1 MLDTKIYAPVIIPTL
16 CRAEH
21 FKRCISSL
29 SQCKYSDKTE
39 LIIGLDF
46 PKEKKHEKGYKE
58 ICKYILNIKGFKKIT
73 IIRHTQNIGATA
85 NIQYL
90 QEFAFEQNN
99 RIILTEDDN
108 EFSPCFLEYMNCALE
123 YFNDNPRILSISG
136 YTNEDLYNI
145 IPYNIFPTI
154 DVSGWGIGL
163 WKNKSI
169 IIKGNDY
176 YKQAE
181 KILFSS
187 KQSLKLLS
195 TYPAAFEMF
204 IEMTKNKKTYGDVI
218 QTVHNILN
226 DTREI
231 RPSISLV
238 RNWGNDGTGENCK
251 LINTH
256 FIQQRILSDKDF
268 NLDKIDLTC
277 INEKNIKKKVFY
289 NNLPKNFIKAWS
301 HIIRIALKYINYRL
315 FFSSKTCL

>member
-1 MLDTKIYAPVIIPTL
+1 MQIFRQNRINYRI
-16 CRAEH
+16 R
-21 FKRCISSL
+21 FSKR
-29 SQCKYSDKTE
+29 
-39 LIIGLDF
+39 
-46 PKEKKHEKGYKE
+46 KKHEKGYKE
-58 ICKYILNIKGFKKIT
+58 ICEYLSKINGFKKIT
-73 IIRHTQNIGATA
+73 IIKHSQNIGATA

-90 QEFAFEQNN
+90 EEFAFKQNN

-108 EFSPCFLEYMNCALE
+108 EFSPCFLEYMNRALE
-123 YFNDNPRILSISG
+123 NFNDNPRILSISG
-136 YTNEDLYNI
+136 YTNENLYNI
-145 IPYNIFPTI
+145 MPYNIFPTI

-176 YKQAE
+176 YKQAQ
-181 KILFSS
+181 KILLSS

-251 LINTH
+251 AINTH
-256 FIQQRILSDKDF
+256 FIQQQILSDKDF
-268 NLDKIDLTC
+268 NLDNIDLSC
-277 INEKNIKKKVFY
+277 INEKIIKKKVFY
-289 NNLPKNFIKAWS
+289 NNLPKNFIRAWV
-301 HIIRIALKYINYRL
+301 HIIRILFKYINYRL
-315 FFSSKTCL
+315 FLQDKNNLLMS